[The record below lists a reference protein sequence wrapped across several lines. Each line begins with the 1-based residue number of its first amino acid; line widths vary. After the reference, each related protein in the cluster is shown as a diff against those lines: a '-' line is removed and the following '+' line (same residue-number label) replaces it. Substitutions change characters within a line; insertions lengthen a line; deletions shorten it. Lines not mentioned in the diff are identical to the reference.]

1 MNISFP
7 NSAASSSKVDSE
19 QRVQN
24 QNAPR
29 SPENTGIT
37 PSDVSLTGPTVQ
49 TLRTQ
54 LTSVPDIRQERVT
67 ALRQAVNS
75 GQYNPTGQQIADAIH
90 SDLFGGPAS
99 GAS

>member
-7 NSAASSSKVDSE
+7 NSATSSSKVDSE

-24 QNAPR
+24 QNGPR
-29 SPENTGIT
+29 STENTGIT

-49 TLRTQ
+49 ALRTQ
-54 LTSVPDIRQERVT
+54 LAAVPTVRQERVA

-75 GQYNPTGQQIADAIH
+75 GQYSPTGQQIADAIH
-90 SDLFGGPAS
+90 SDLFGGPN
-99 GAS
+99 GGTL